1 VHSFEDLEHWGPQA
15 ADCASRVTRRAALDG
30 KLAWLIQD
38 GSKVSL
44 VGRST
49 TAHWLRERVSLL
61 LQNLTVPIDVK
72 DSGLQKT
79 ELDRLS
85 TTRRLDIETIHSWGR
100 AIEWPLEMPLRMLF
114 HEFPSLPMVFHPDT
128 LLASDAASF
137 TSAMRFPLIRL
148 MHMRLLLESPSLSD
162 SLLQPEITMIP
173 DVINYMLGQD
183 YVSYSPELRVFD
195 GCERRWRARW
205 VETTAEA
212 LGSLSLEVLLRFDL
226 TTLSRIPETN
236 ESTPDFMG
244 ETDFRERI
252 VFESKGATGWKTHRK
267 QRKEAMVQLGKAR
280 IKGRNP
286 SKVKINNWAGT
297 GRSFAISLFAARQGD
312 ARSSLLHFNDP
323 TFIFDPLYVED
334 WEDRSRRMHF
344 ASVLQTA
351 QLLDEADAVLKRNT
365 FESNDNSTFKID
377 REDNFNFVGSYL
389 PVQDWARR
397 LRHPYPA
404 CLKHLKVFIGIEQ
417 ARYRALS
424 RGLLPPRFFGI
435 EQPTEG
441 AFTSTAIAKSNETA
455 LRIANRSGA
464 LPSQEFSG
472 ESRGIYSLL
481 SNGSLLAIE
490 VGP

>member
-1 VHSFEDLEHWGPQA
+1 
-15 ADCASRVTRRAALDG
+15 
-30 KLAWLIQD
+30 
-38 GSKVSL
+38 
-44 VGRST
+44 
-49 TAHWLRERVSLL
+49 
-61 LQNLTVPIDVK
+61 
-72 DSGLQKT
+72 
-79 ELDRLS
+79 
-85 TTRRLDIETIHSWGR
+85 
-100 AIEWPLEMPLRMLF
+100 
-114 HEFPSLPMVFHPDT
+114 
-128 LLASDAASF
+128 
-137 TSAMRFPLIRL
+137 
-148 MHMRLLLESPSLSD
+148 
-162 SLLQPEITMIP
+162 MIP